1 MNLAILSGAQV
12 APWLRSTGLLTITAL
27 ALAGCMGSSDPAPPA
42 DMHIPASARVQ
53 DLIPD
58 AAAPRSLRFVP
69 SRHYA
74 LRTSPTA
81 ALPTAA
87 PTVRMEAQATTL
99 KGTADAPVWSFGLGR
114 DDLEVKLGSPAM
126 AQAET
131 GLAAYY
137 SRLLG
142 QTDTQNALRT
152 MVQSYPQWA
161 AVDTRSASSL
171 QGLRIDAISLSSG
184 ERSDEDG
191 DGSYESAQTLV
202 TVAMTLPAQ
211 QLPTP
216 GNPLPAARACW
227 PTRPAWRSTRSS
239 LTPRSC
245 RPAPPNGSTRSA

>member
-1 MNLAILSGAQV
+1 
-12 APWLRSTGLLTITAL
+12 
-27 ALAGCMGSSDPAPPA
+27 
-42 DMHIPASARVQ
+42 MHIPASARVQ

-74 LRTSPTA
+74 LRTSPSA
-81 ALPTAA
+81 ALPTTA

-126 AQAET
+126 AQADA
-131 GLAAYY
+131 GLAAYDAVL
-137 SRLLG
+137 SVTP
-142 QTDTQNALRT
+142 TDDPRRGVIEDLRART
-152 MVQSYPQWA
+152 IVQSYPQWA

-202 TVAMTLPAQ
+202 TVSMTLPAQ

-216 GNPLPAARACW
+216 GNPLPGCSRLLADTASVAQYAQQSAAAAWASAPDTPMTWPCCTRVSWSPARA
-227 PTRPAWRSTRSS
+227 T
-239 LTPRSC
+239 
-245 RPAPPNGSTRSA
+245 